1 MLLCNFSSFFQDY
14 HSIKETVL
22 NVNLNIFMF
31 HISISK
37 IVVRHQLVWD
47 DAEEQRYREWLR
59 EMDQLRADE
68 KGKLYL
74 GSNNFISTFNNR
86 R

>member
-1 MLLCNFSSFFQDY
+1 
-14 HSIKETVL
+14 
-22 NVNLNIFMF
+22 MF

-47 DAEEQRYREWLR
+47 DVEEQRYREWLR

-74 GSNNFISTFNNR
+74 GANNFVKK
-86 R
+86 